1 MTNRRTRRAMGERGS
16 TASGPACSHCGTARV
31 VMPLSIMRGFARK
44 HAALVDL
51 LGALETMRDYY
62 GPHDYVS
69 LCPGCF
75 CLTGDPAEL
84 TGPHV
89 H

>member
-1 MTNRRTRRAMGERGS
+1 MNRAARRKAGLRTAPSAAPGCE
-16 TASGPACSHCGTARV
+16 HCGVSRI

-51 LGALETMRDYY
+51 LGALEHMREHYAENE
-62 GPHDYVS
+62 YVS

-75 CLTGDPAEL
+75 CLTGDLSPEH
-84 TGPHV
+84 TH
-89 H
+89 